1 MIRLLPPP
9 TTITRNASRPTTIT
23 RNASRPTTIT
33 RNASRPTTIT
43 KNVSRPTTITRN
55 ASRSTTIATYTRPT
69 TTTTIRTLLPL
80 LVALVAAETV
90 QVTAANDQ
98 ITWYNIGKFLQEFAN
113 VGLGAGE
120 LQKHLNQDYMWD
132 NQEVRGHEKLHE
144 ITQRVTKLFEQ
155 SIRAVE
161 DLQLV
166 VEQEYETWPSLP
178 RGQINES
185 VLCCKAEEPSST
197 GCSLLATH
205 GQQDELI
212 LATQTPASVLFEMNR
227 IQNLYKNRITQYFAF
242 NDGSLFVFPARR
254 KNYLPAC
261 DSYDPRLRYYFTQ
274 AKSPEPRDVVV
285 VVDAEQRPNPLLQ
298 KLVQR
303 TFNALSP
310 LDRVALCLP
319 EDDTCSRGS
328 LSPGV
333 AGGWP
338 EVDQPLRRQKL
349 LGTVIVGSRRNKE
362 RLNDLLNAW
371 LKSRPP
377 TVLPS
382 SDGVV
387 PSTVLPSGNTSRNTS
402 PSSAISSGFSS
413 HIAALTAGTEVLLN
427 SFKQPFN
434 LPAESP
440 HFVMV
445 YVTDRS
451 GWQHWEEDE
460 ELMAALNGTLDQS
473 ISIVVNPIKDAGE
486 GVKDTELLHLN
497 KSTLKLVAFP
507 TLEKFYASQTSVSSF
522 GVTVTERPVIPMPY
536 WDAFGDG
543 YIMSVCLPLSA
554 RGEFVG
560 ATCIDYSIINL
571 LADVSIDDINNAYV
585 FIVNSQGN
593 TVVHPLLPSPHAL
606 TMDPAYVTIDKLERD
621 PNVRSFL
628 RDIVRQKP
636 GFKDVIKGT
645 RVVSVGRPRGRLNL
659 PNAVQRQRASLRY
672 LWGPINGT
680 DLSIALVLPLK
691 SGKVMA
697 SKYHCYN
704 STDCHMKDFHYHLPK
719 PSNTRSFCRFFGT
732 RAIADKGLVKFA
744 PDCFNDLLGYIRGET
759 NQEIALLYSIFHGD
773 SPYDELLSKDL
784 RASVKLVEKAER
796 VWKRAA
802 NLSNYIGQQYMGTAD
817 GTLIAFPGT
826 VLKQTYDHRTRP
838 WYLLAISTNEEDAVS
853 MTTPYCDELGAGMMY
868 TITKALQ
875 GPLGNPMA
883 VVAGDF
889 TLQYIQAIFLKNVPY
904 CSQHTCL
911 LVDRLGYIVIKLDQV
926 PHSTSP
932 RDCHNDTDLIS
943 AHITS
948 IAPDIARDLISSK
961 VLRRH
966 GCHDY
971 EREVTFYFWSME
983 LNGYKTQHKGKYYLM
998 YKIPASN
1005 LFLVVRTER
1014 LMGYDSCHCD
1024 HFLNEET
1031 MECRNTCDLACEC
1044 PCVAGLNTRPC
1055 HDLASDLHRWPLPA
1069 CKPRGLTLT
1078 TAKNYTSKQL
1088 SALPPCNNAKCD
1100 VFEDETNC
1108 NEVVFCLWLGNKCI
1122 HVDSR

>member
-1 MIRLLPPP
+1 
-9 TTITRNASRPTTIT
+9 
-23 RNASRPTTIT
+23 
-33 RNASRPTTIT
+33 
-43 KNVSRPTTITRN
+43 
-55 ASRSTTIATYTRPT
+55 
-69 TTTTIRTLLPL
+69 
-80 LVALVAAETV
+80 
-90 QVTAANDQ
+90 
-98 ITWYNIGKFLQEFAN
+98 
-113 VGLGAGE
+113 
-120 LQKHLNQDYMWD
+120 MWD

-227 IQNLYKNRITQYFAF
+227 IQNLYKNRITQ
-242 NDGSLFVFPARR
+242 
-254 KNYLPAC
+254 
-261 DSYDPRLRYYFTQ
+261 YYFTQ

-636 GFKDVIKGT
+636 GFKVM
-645 RVVSVGRPRGRLNL
+645 GRLNL

-732 RAIADKGLVKFA
+732 
-744 PDCFNDLLGYIRGET
+744 
-759 NQEIALLYSIFHGD
+759 
-773 SPYDELLSKDL
+773 KDL

-889 TLQYIQAIFLKNVPY
+889 TL
-904 CSQHTCL
+904 H
-911 LVDRLGYIVIKLDQV
+911 
-926 PHSTSP
+926 TSP

-1100 VFEDETNC
+1100 VFEDET
-1108 NEVVFCLWLGNKCI
+1108 
-1122 HVDSR
+1122 